1 MNFIGRSFHAPRRFD
16 NVPLVVA
23 QRQHANA
30 DLRLLSY
37 RPALASRTM
46 APGHRQQERSMV
58 KQRSGG
64 KDSMNLI
71 ERLSGK
77 SPAVLTAAAADDLLA
92 ISGLAQAEVER
103 VVADA
108 YRRRGY
114 QVVALAAAGAEPDA
128 GLLLTK
134 ATQRLLLQ
142 CKYWNTRKI
151 AEMPVRELYGMMAA
165 HNANAGMLITSG
177 NFTLEASR
185 FAGYG
190 SIQLI
195 DGPRLLALLRDNE
208 AAQQSDGQTARASSA
223 AR

>member
-1 MNFIGRSFHAPRRFD
+1 MG
-16 NVPLVVA
+16 
-23 QRQHANA
+23 
-30 DLRLLSY
+30 
-37 RPALASRTM
+37 
-46 APGHRQQERSMV
+46 

-64 KDSMNLI
+64 KENMNLI
-71 ERLSGK
+71 NRLSGK
-77 SPAVLTAAAADDLLA
+77 SPEVLTAAAADDLLA
-92 ISGLAQAEVER
+92 ISGLAQTEVER
-103 VVADA
+103 VVTDA

-114 QVVALAAAGAEPDA
+114 QVVALAASGAAPDA

-134 ATQRLLLQ
+134 AMQRLLLQ
-142 CKYWNTRKI
+142 CKYWNSRKI

-208 AAQQSDGQTARASSA
+208 AAQQSDGKHTARAS
-223 AR
+223 

>member
-1 MNFIGRSFHAPRRFD
+1 MNFIDRSFHAPRRFD
-16 NVPLVVA
+16 NVPLVVEL
-23 QRQHANA
+23 RQHANA

-37 RPALASRTM
+37 RAALASRTM
-46 APGHRQQERSMV
+46 APGHRQQERSMG

-64 KDSMNLI
+64 KESMKLI

-77 SPAVLTAAAADDLLA
+77 SPAVLTAVAADDLLA
-92 ISGLAQAEVER
+92 ISGLAQSEVER
-103 VVADA
+103 VVAEA

-114 QVVALAAAGAEPDA
+114 QVVALAAAGAAPDA
-128 GLLLTK
+128 G
-134 ATQRLLLQ
+134 LLLQ
-142 CKYWNTRKI
+142 CKYWNARKI

-165 HNANAGMLITSG
+165 HNANAGILITSG

-208 AAQQSDGQTARASSA
+208 AAQQSEGQTARASSA